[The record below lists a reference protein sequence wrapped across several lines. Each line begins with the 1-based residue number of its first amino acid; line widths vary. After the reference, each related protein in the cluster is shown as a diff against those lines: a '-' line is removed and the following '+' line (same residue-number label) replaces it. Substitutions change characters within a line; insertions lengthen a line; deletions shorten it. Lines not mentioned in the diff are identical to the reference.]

1 MFLFDKTWYIGYH
14 IHKENDMGLDNMW
27 MKDKDVPGVI
37 EGEFKICGGI
47 FSGNGNDSFR
57 GKVYNRFVE
66 DVTGISLYGY
76 TPDTNEISN
85 EVVRDMADGL
95 EATEWRDS
103 YIENYD
109 IEEQEFKDLVRMF
122 RLHADAGHYL
132 VAWY

>member
-1 MFLFDKTWYIGYH
+1 MPYTYT
-14 IHKENDMGLDNMW
+14 KENDMGLDNIW
-27 MKDKDVPGVI
+27 MKNKDEQGVI
-37 EGEFKICGGI
+37 EGEFKICGGV
-47 FSGNGNDSFR
+47 FSGHGNDSFR

-66 DVTGISLYGY
+66 DITGISLYGY

>member
-1 MFLFDKTWYIGYH
+1 
-14 IHKENDMGLDNMW
+14 MGLDNIW
-27 MKDKDVPGVI
+27 MKNKDEHGVI
-37 EGEFKICGGI
+37 EGEFKICGGV
-47 FSGNGNDSFR
+47 FSGHGNESFR
-57 GKVYNRFVE
+57 GKVYAQLVE
-66 DVTGISLYGY
+66 DITGISLYGY

-109 IEEQEFKDLVRMF
+109 IEEHEFKDLVRMF

-132 VAWY
+132 LAWF

>member
-1 MFLFDKTWYIGYH
+1 MPYTYT
-14 IHKENDMGLDNMW
+14 KENDMGLDNIW
-27 MKDKDVPGVI
+27 MKNKDEQGVI
-37 EGEFKICGGI
+37 EGEFKICGGV
-47 FSGNGNDSFR
+47 FSGHGNDSFR